1 MFTPHNPPTIA
12 SIGAPLSWGLEV
24 GQPRRM
30 VYFSGQVGSGPDGK
44 MADGFLAQAA
54 QTWENIGAV
63 LRSAGMT
70 SANIVR
76 TGIFITPEVQMT
88 PKIKAEFNRIRIAF
102 LGDNRPASTMI
113 CVHALMDPA
122 WLLEIDAVA
131 VEVQSGVPR

>member
-1 MFTPHNPPTIA
+1 MFVSHNPPTIA

-30 VYFSGQVGSGPDGK
+30 LYVSGQIG
-44 MADGFLAQAA
+44 ADPTGRVADTFLAQAKL
-54 QTWENIGAV
+54 TWDNIGAV
-63 LRSAGMT
+63 LHSAGMS

-76 TGIFITPEVQMT
+76 TGIFITPAVTMT
-88 PKIKAEFNRIRIAF
+88 PAIKTAFNKLRTDF

-122 WLLEIDAVA
+122 WLIEIDAVA
-131 VEVQSGVPR
+131 IEL

>member
-1 MFTPHNPPTIA
+1 MFTAHNPPTIA

-24 GQPRRM
+24 GQPKRM
-30 VYFSGQVGSGPDGK
+30 LYVSGQVGADPEGK
-44 MADGFLAQAA
+44 VADGFLAQAKL
-54 QTWENIGAV
+54 TWENVGAV

-76 TGIFITPEVQMT
+76 TGIFIIPSVVMTPEVRL
-88 PKIKAEFNRIRIAF
+88 EFNKLRTEF

-122 WLLEIDAVA
+122 WLIEIDAVA
-131 VEVQSGVPR
+131 VEL

>member
-1 MFTPHNPPTIA
+1 MFIPHNPPSIA

-30 VYFSGQVGSGPDGK
+30 VYVAGQIGSRPDET

-54 QTWENIGAV
+54 QIWENIGAV

-76 TGIFITPEVQMT
+76 TGIFMTPEVDFT
-88 PKIKAEFNRIRIAF
+88 PEAKAEFNKARIAF

-113 CVHALMDPA
+113 WVPRLMDPS
-122 WLLEIDAVA
+122 WLIEIDAIA
-131 VEVQSGVPR
+131 VEL

>member
-1 MFTPHNPPTIA
+1 MFVRHNPPTIA

-24 GQPRRM
+24 GATPRRM
-30 VYFSGQVGSGPDGK
+30 LYVSGQVGTDADGK
-44 MADGFLAQAA
+44 VPPDFLDQAKL
-54 QTWENIGAV
+54 TWENVGAV

-76 TGIFITPEVQMT
+76 TGIFVTPAVEMT
-88 PKIKAEFNRIRIAF
+88 DTVRLAFNKLRMDF

-113 CVHALMDPA
+113 CIHALMRPE

-131 VEVQSGVPR
+131 VEL